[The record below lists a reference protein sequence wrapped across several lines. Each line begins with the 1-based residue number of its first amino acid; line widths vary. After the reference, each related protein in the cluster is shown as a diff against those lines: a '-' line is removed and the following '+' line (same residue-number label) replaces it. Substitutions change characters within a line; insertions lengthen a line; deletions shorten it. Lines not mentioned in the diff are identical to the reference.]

1 LKIENGGWKVS
12 IFQLQSSKN
21 HLLSSIIYSLKGV
34 PDIFV
39 ANNKNKSTIEP
50 KEQPMPSRSSHPHGH
65 AHMMSAFCEYP
76 SGIYFANQQKDEEVL
91 LFLRRHF
98 ITNTFWII
106 ITILLSLLPIIGI
119 LLGFNFISSTTT
131 TIFFYLILYYM
142 VVLTFA
148 FVQFLS
154 WYYNISLVTTKRIVD
169 IDFYGLLY
177 KNVAATAIDKIEDIS
192 YTQVGALRSFFDY
205 GDVDIQ
211 TAGTISHFDFT
222 AVPHP
227 QKVVQIIEGL
237 ITKTK

>member
-1 LKIENGGWKVS
+1 
-12 IFQLQSSKN
+12 
-21 HLLSSIIYSLKGV
+21 V

-39 ANNKNKSTIEP
+39 ADNKDKP
-50 KEQPMPSRSSHPHGH
+50 KNEHKQQPESRNYSSPHNR
-65 AHMMSAFCEYP
+65 ARMLSAFCEYP

-106 ITILLSLLPIIGI
+106 IAVVLSLIPIIGI
-119 LLGFNFISSTTT
+119 LLRFNLTFLNVSPI

-154 WYYNISLVTTKRIVD
+154 WYYNISLVTDKRIVD

-177 KNVAATAIDKIEDIS
+177 KNVASTTINNIEDVS
-192 YTQVGALRSFFDY
+192 YTQVGAIRSFFDY
-205 GDVDIQ
+205 GDVVVQ
-211 TAGTISHFDFT
+211 TAGTISHFDFL

-227 QKVVQIIEGL
+227 QKVVRIIEGL
-237 ITKTK
+237 ITKRKNA